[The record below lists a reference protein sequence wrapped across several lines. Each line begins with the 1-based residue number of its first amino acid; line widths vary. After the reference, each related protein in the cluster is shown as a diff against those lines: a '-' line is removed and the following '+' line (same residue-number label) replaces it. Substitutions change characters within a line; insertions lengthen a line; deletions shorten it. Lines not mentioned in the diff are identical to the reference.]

1 MNILIVGNGFDLS
14 HYLPTK
20 YDHFMDVMRAI
31 EKKDLGKPIQD
42 VFKNPVDT
50 LPELILKILEIKKLI
65 NPNSYEM
72 NFDNL
77 FGECREK
84 SFITKTKEIYHTS
97 AMQLSFEQIVELQ
110 FKLQKN
116 IWYQYFSH
124 HVREIKTWI
133 DFETKINEALK
144 AVAIFIF
151 QINKKVEEGGV
162 FSDHICHV
170 GECSRYQI
178 FLRKEYCKILEQ
190 FKFLTSGYYKDEED
204 SDEYGRYFSYPVET
218 GDDIQ
223 GDLRFYINTKI
234 ISDYSEYKKIND
246 NLLLDDLQE
255 HLDDF
260 VEIFNTYLEVV
271 IDELIPKYGIKIQNN
286 DWITPDKI
294 YSFNYTNSF
303 LKFYKL
309 VPIEFLHGSLGEK
322 QNIVLGVSDVAD
334 ESLKKLKAYGF
345 TKYHQ
350 KLFKD
355 TDYLFLDEF
364 KKKIQQDQK
373 QIEILGKKV
382 NSALE
387 SSILQFYDKQLDEL
401 EKNQNLNLNFYI
413 WGHSLDTSDK
423 DYIIDL
429 FSLNDDMD
437 RNVQVIIYYFD
448 KNAKFTLLNNLLAI
462 LGKDKVEQWMKNEWL
477 QFKSN
482 PEIKFTEAIL

>member
-1 MNILIVGNGFDLS
+1 
-14 HYLPTK
+14 
-20 YDHFMDVMRAI
+20 
-31 EKKDLGKPIQD
+31 
-42 VFKNPVDT
+42 
-50 LPELILKILEIKKLI
+50 
-65 NPNSYEM
+65 
-72 NFDNL
+72 
-77 FGECREK
+77 
-84 SFITKTKEIYHTS
+84 
-97 AMQLSFEQIVELQ
+97 
-110 FKLQKN
+110 
-116 IWYQYFSH
+116 
-124 HVREIKTWI
+124 
-133 DFETKINEALK
+133 
-144 AVAIFIF
+144 
-151 QINKKVEEGGV
+151 
-162 FSDHICHV
+162 
-170 GECSRYQI
+170 
-178 FLRKEYCKILEQ
+178 
-190 FKFLTSGYYKDEED
+190 
-204 SDEYGRYFSYPVET
+204 VET
-218 GDDIQ
+218 GDDVQ

-322 QNIVLGVSDVAD
+322 QNIVLGVSDVVD

-350 KLFKD
+350 KLFKN

-364 KKKIQQDQK
+364 KKKIQQDHK

-387 SSILQFYDKQLDEL
+387 SNILQFYDKQLDNL

-462 LGKDKVEQWMKNEWL
+462 LGKDKVEQWMKNKWL
-477 QFKSN
+477 QFRPN
-482 PEIKFTEAIL
+482 PEIKFDKMISEKTA